1 MRTAGARGVLSLSAS
16 PMSDPTHTKLRNTSA
31 MQLLAQ
37 DNYAEALRRGLMQV
51 TLSARD
57 GRRVRIGNAWHTEFI
72 NCSYLAIDTRKDV
85 IARSQ
90 AIMDE
95 WGVHLCCARSRFS
108 IGPLEELEEGLSSLW
123 GGRAITF
130 PSVTTA
136 HMSTMPLLPSM
147 ELSTKKGR
155 TTFLYDKLAHASMQ
169 YLRPVLAAE
178 HRVEVLPH
186 NDLDALE
193 KATRAAHERG
203 DSVIYVADGV
213 YSMGGV
219 CPIEEIL
226 ALSRRLEFALYV
238 DDAHGTSIFGDHGEG
253 TVLAALGGKLPENV
267 SISFSL
273 SKGYGCNGG
282 GVLLPDR
289 AAESRVRT
297 FGTTYAF
304 SAPLDFS
311 VVGAGLASM
320 ELHRNGEVKQLQQ
333 ELRRKVALYDSL
345 VGRPLPFSP
354 IRMVEVGDEQRA
366 IELGDALK
374 ARGHFVSVTFFPIV
388 ARGNAMLRLCLG
400 VGHTDEDITSVVTSL
415 RELGALK

>member
-1 MRTAGARGVLSLSAS
+1 
-16 PMSDPTHTKLRNTSA
+16 MSDPSHSKLRNTSA

-51 TLSARD
+51 TLSGRD
-57 GRRVRIGNAWHTEFI
+57 GRKVRIGDGWLTEFI
-72 NCSYLAIDTRKDV
+72 NCSYLAIDTRKEV

-90 AIMDE
+90 AIMSE

-108 IGPLEELEEGLSSLW
+108 IGPLEELEEGLSTLW

-130 PSVTTA
+130 PSVTTT

-147 ELSTKKGR
+147 ELSGKKGR
-155 TTFLYDKLAHASMQ
+155 VTFLYDKLAHASMQ
-169 YLRPVLAAE
+169 YLRPVLASE
-178 HRVEVLPH
+178 HKVEIVPH

-193 KATRAAHERG
+193 KAALAAHARG
-203 DSVIYVADGV
+203 EAVIYVADGV

-219 CPIEEIL
+219 CPIAEVLSL
-226 ALSRRLEFALYV
+226 ARRVEFALYI
-238 DDAHGTSIFGDHGEG
+238 DDAHGTSIYGDHGEG
-253 TVLAALGGKLPENV
+253 TVLSALGHKLPENV
-267 SISFSL
+267 ALTFSL
-273 SKGYGCNGG
+273 SKGFGCNGG

-289 AAESRVRT
+289 EAERRVRT

-311 VVGAGLASM
+311 VVGAGLASLQ
-320 ELHRNGEVKQLQQ
+320 LHQDGTVKQLQQ
-333 ELRRKVALYDSL
+333 ELRRKVALYDGL
-345 VGRPLPFSP
+345 VGRELPFSP

-388 ARGNAMLRLCLG
+388 ARGNAMLRVCLG
-400 VGHTDEDITSVVTSL
+400 VGHSDEDITALVSSL
-415 RELGALK
+415 AELGALSR